1 MKRDINW
8 EKVKGIT
15 FLIVF
20 VGSLIGFAVFMFLKM
35 YLVGMGCFVLG
46 VASWFI
52 VALLA
57 HIKNKK
63 MQKEKGK
70 PNYIK
75 QTATVISCSVASERD
90 RIKDYLISNSS
101 KYRLVINYNEK
112 KIVLYSNK
120 VYKKDD
126 IITIMV
132 NTKAPKNYP
141 NSIIIWQ

>member
-1 MKRDINW
+1 M
-8 EKVKGIT
+8 
-15 FLIVF
+15 
-20 VGSLIGFAVFMFLKM
+20 
-35 YLVGMGCFVLG
+35 
-46 VASWFI
+46 
-52 VALLA
+52 
-57 HIKNKK
+57 
-63 MQKEKGK
+63 
-70 PNYIK
+70 
-75 QTATVISCSVASERD
+75 ASERD

-101 KYRLVINYNEK
+101 KYRLVINYNEE

>member
-1 MKRDINW
+1 MKRNINW
-8 EKVKGIT
+8 EKVKGLI

-20 VGSLIGFAVFMFLKM
+20 VGCIIGTVVFMSLGM
-35 YLVGMGCFVLG
+35 IIVGSTCLLV
-46 VASWFI
+46 AIISWML

-57 HIKNKK
+57 YIDNKKNKK
-63 MQKEKGK
+63 EEGK

-101 KYRLVINYNEK
+101 KYRLVINYNEE